1 MNRPGVWQVLR
12 VLAVDAG
19 NTRVK
24 WGLHDGRE
32 WFLRGRFATADA
44 GSKEAFSHLPHNPD
58 VDCVVVS
65 NVAGAAVG
73 NAIKDALYSL
83 GKPVTFIEARP
94 EQCGVVNRYE
104 PANVLGTDR
113 WAALLAAR
121 LGSEAAPRAQLVVM
135 AGTALTVDA
144 LSAQGVFMGG
154 IIIPG
159 VALMRS
165 SLHGAT
171 AQLPDAP
178 GEYQTFP
185 RNSLN
190 AITSG
195 AIEACSGA
203 IQRMY
208 THLSAQTG
216 EVPRCIAGGGAIHV
230 IAPHLPFPVTI
241 NDNLVLDG
249 LIAIARDSHDFSAAS
264 TN

>member
-1 MNRPGVWQVLR
+1 MNQGKSLR

-32 WFLRGRFATADA
+32 WFMRGRFATAAA
-44 GSKEAFSHLPHNPD
+44 GSAEAFSHLPHNPD
-58 VDCVVVS
+58 VDCIVVS
-65 NVAGAAVG
+65 NVAGAQVA

-83 GKPVTFIEARP
+83 GKPVTFIEAAN
-94 EQCGVVNRYE
+94 EQCGVTNRYE
-104 PANVLGTDR
+104 PANILGTDR
-113 WAALLAAR
+113 WAALIGAR
-121 LGSEAAPRAQLVVM
+121 AVSQSRAQLVVM
-135 AGTALTVDA
+135 AGTALTIDT
-144 LSAQGVFMGG
+144 LSSQGVFLGG

-159 VALMRS
+159 ISLMRA
-165 SLHGAT
+165 SLHQGT
-171 AQLPDAP
+171 AQLPDET

-185 RNSLN
+185 RNTLN

-208 THLSAQTG
+208 THLSANTG
-216 EVPRCIAGGGAIHV
+216 DVPQCIAGGGSIHV

-249 LIAIARDSHDFSAAS
+249 LIAIATSAPDIFPA
-264 TN
+264 